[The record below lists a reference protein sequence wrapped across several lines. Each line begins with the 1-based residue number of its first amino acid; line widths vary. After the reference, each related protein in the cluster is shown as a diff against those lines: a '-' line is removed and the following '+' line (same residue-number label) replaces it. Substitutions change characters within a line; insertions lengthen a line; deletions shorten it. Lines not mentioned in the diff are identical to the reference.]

1 MKIKVI
7 QYLFAFLILIFLG
20 VLISDKIILP
30 SIVLSYDIFIQY
42 NYIFIQLNVL
52 EEIYEKIN

>member
-1 MKIKVI
+1 MLAIVI
-7 QYLFAFLILIFLG
+7 WEHEDSGLIYKKAL
-20 VLISDKIILP
+20 LP
-30 SIVLSYDIFIQY
+30 SLVLSYGIFIQY

>member
-1 MKIKVI
+1 MLAIAI
-7 QYLFAFLILIFLG
+7 WAHEGSGLIYKKAL
-20 VLISDKIILP
+20 LP

>member
-1 MKIKVI
+1 MLAIVI
-7 QYLFAFLILIFLG
+7 WAHEDSGLIYKKAL
-20 VLISDKIILP
+20 LP
-30 SIVLSYDIFIQY
+30 SLVLSYDIFIQY